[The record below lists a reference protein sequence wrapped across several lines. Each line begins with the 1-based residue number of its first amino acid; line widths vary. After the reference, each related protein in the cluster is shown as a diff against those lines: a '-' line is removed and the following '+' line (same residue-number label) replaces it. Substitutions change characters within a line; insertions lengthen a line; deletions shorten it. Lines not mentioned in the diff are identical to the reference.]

1 MWKINQHLISR
12 CFIINN
18 PNKIRRFLLFCFTI
32 SWRSM
37 EWNRPYLWKF
47 TGKKNKTI
55 GIIQIFYLKWL
66 FTKAADTYNNSLFLY
81 LVAQVLQRLSSN
93 STWSCIYVYK
103 ISQSTIASREYHN
116 EQTIAYKQ
124 NTAGVRGLST
134 APPESRS
141 RQT

>member
-1 MWKINQHLISR
+1 MIELYSTRKKNQHLISR
-12 CFIINN
+12 CFIINWQN
-18 PNKIRRFLLFCFTI
+18 NDFLLFCFTYLV
-32 SWRSM
+32 R
-37 EWNRPYLWKF
+37 NRPYLWKF
-47 TGKKNKTI
+47 TGKKNKTV

-124 NTAGVRGLST
+124 NTAGVRVIST